1 MRPIELVAVTAGAVL
16 FAYLAWRRTTSSM
29 YYRSANSS
37 VRPPHVRPEDYEEWV
52 IARRKRWRL
61 AKTVVGALLG
71 AAVGWMLFTI
81 IDSGLA
87 QR

>member
-1 MRPIELVAVTAGAVL
+1 MRPIELVAVAAGAVV
-16 FAYLAWRRTTSSM
+16 FAFLAWCRTTSSL

-37 VRPPHVRPEDYEEWV
+37 IRPPHVRPEDYEEWV

-71 AAVGWMLFTI
+71 AAVGWMLCTI
-81 IDSGLA
+81 TNSGLA
-87 QR
+87 RR